1 MASQGSGIGLRV
13 GATHRLMSSF
23 SIGFVFPI
31 PLAATAMFIRYDQ
44 STLDNMTAAIDSV
57 CRKIPL
63 RRDTPELR
71 RQLADAMLEAAK
83 AGRRNFV
90 DFRSVG
96 MEFVETAQ
104 AERAS
109 DSRVL
114 HIARVIRAIFFR

>member
-104 AERAS
+104 AERTS